1 VRSCANRS
9 VQREHVAKEEAVVPT
24 VALESVVVT
33 AIIDSKEK
41 QKVVTVDIPGAFL
54 HSNNEDY
61 VIMKMNGL
69 LAELMVK
76 RENSSNTLC

>member
-1 VRSCANRS
+1 M
-9 VQREHVAKEEAVVPT
+9 VPT